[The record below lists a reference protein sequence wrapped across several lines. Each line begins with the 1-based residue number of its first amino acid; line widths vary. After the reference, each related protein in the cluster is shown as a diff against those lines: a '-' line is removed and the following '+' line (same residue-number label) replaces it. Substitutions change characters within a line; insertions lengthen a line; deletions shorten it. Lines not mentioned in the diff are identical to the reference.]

1 MKDGEFLES
10 LVESFCRDQFRAY
23 SEVGKSS
30 WELFVQLKLL
40 FFSIFEVRS
49 LLLMSRFHEIPS
61 RLPVDS

>member
-1 MKDGEFLES
+1 MNNGEFLES

-30 WELFVQLKLL
+30 WELFVQLKF